1 MVRHRTLTPPFRG
14 FKSFHPSQIPNKPH
28 CYAVYFFTTRILHK
42 LFQKNFIKYSYRAK
56 EIEPAATKRRGL
68 GVETDSAST
77 GSKISIADFPDD
89 VKSYYSDALSDS
101 VISHLQI
108 SRKDSSLS
116 SSIKFSLSE
125 PVEEKDNLI
134 AVHNIY
140 TDKLAKSLKLGGF
153 PMPSIAVTKADMGH
167 ENYGECS
174 FVFDKST
181 IDPKA
186 IKEIRFTVVMRGR
199 LHILV

>member
-1 MVRHRTLTPPFRG
+1 MFEND
-14 FKSFHPSQIPNKPH
+14 K
-28 CYAVYFFTTRILHK
+28 
-42 LFQKNFIKYSYRAK
+42 
-56 EIEPAATKRRGL
+56 
-68 GVETDSAST
+68 
-77 GSKISIADFPDD
+77 DD
-89 VKSYYSDALSDS
+89 GNN
-101 VISHLQI
+101 
-108 SRKDSSLS
+108 
-116 SSIKFSLSE
+116 KFSLSE

-181 IDPKA
+181 IDPKTDKRNKVYGGDA
-186 IKEIRFTVVMRGR
+186 WTPTYPSIDNFKVYYLI
-199 LHILV
+199 